1 MFQFKKGRKMTADK
15 LKSINEF
22 YEYLD
27 ALSRVEDCL
36 IIITARDTIV
46 SSPTKSSIG
55 DEGYDRLKALGLEM
69 LNADNIADQFWSG
82 YAAIISDGNVIY
94 EKLAGRNED
103 VRYDHTENDMKISV
117 LSSPYRNMNETSI
130 ILNGEENAVNERGIN
145 VVTISRTE
153 KRTIDSVAFDTWGT
167 NIRMIRKEYVTDREI
182 KNGKETHYDVGIF
195 GLWYGRNYGSM
206 ITYFALNEVLKDMGY
221 STAMIRNPLGN
232 EGVNLSILP
241 KSHPLLFAEKHYE
254 VTPLYKLNEME
265 KLNRICDNF
274 VLGSDQ
280 MWNYGLSRA
289 YRQSYFFD
297 FVEED
302 KKAISYATSFGK
314 ETYSAPD
321 EYALQ
326 VKKNLA
332 RFSAISVRDDFSK
345 KICAEEFGVKAEQVL
360 DSVFLCPTQKYDM
373 LAEESESS
381 EKNFLFAYI
390 LDPNPEFGKQLQI
403 VAEKTGRHVIVIFNE
418 GSNKEES
425 RKRLALDYKD
435 VNYWNEATVN
445 DWLYCFKN
453 ANFVIT
459 DSFHGSVF
467 ASIFSTEFIVKKN
480 VGRGGKRFD
489 CLMDQLGLKNRM
501 VDNISEISS
510 CFEQI
515 EKEGSKIDYAAVHER
530 IQPEIDKS
538 YAWFKKVME
547 LPKKDLPSVLLADK
561 TVTTPAIWNLIKC
574 TGCGACA
581 NACPVE
587 AIEMSPNQEGFL
599 NPQIDYD
606 KCINCGLCASKCVA
620 LHPQYNN
627 SSNPECFAF
636 WASDEIRAV
645 SSSGGV
651 FTVAAEYIIGKGG
664 YVAGTVYNEDYSV
677 RHTIISDKNDLWKM
691 RGSKYMQSDVGDV
704 YREVKRLLDDEK
716 PVLFTGLPCH
726 VAALYSYLGNHIYD
740 NLYTIDLV
748 CHGITSQKVFDKF
761 HKDVLKGKKLTDLQF
776 KAKKPWGW
784 HAGTNAK
791 FEDGTSYSVPLER
804 CPYFIAY
811 LKCISKNTTCG
822 QCQFNKL
829 PRQADLSIGDFWGI
843 NKYNPDYN
851 DQKGTS
857 EILVNNS
864 HGKALLEELKTS
876 AKLLE
881 PVPLD
886 IALNGNHVMRKP
898 YRMHKN
904 RDYFFKHLDD
914 TDFSKL
920 TLACYHD
927 KIGLEDE
934 EALSKISPN
943 MHNLY
948 YLGKIVSENA
958 KGRKIVAWGE
968 GKISKRLF
976 KQIFGLDIAFTV
988 FAYGHPVN
996 GTTTRAI
1003 ETLKGKSNEYY
1014 IVSLGHSWD
1023 ARAEKLLRDL
1033 GFTYKKDYI
1042 FRVHKPI
1049 VLENYDLSKGNYSDI
1064 YGNRITGTTGILKR
1078 VVFRGLNSRI
1088 NLGKNIHIGRSLNFD
1103 MDTNALVEIGDGCR
1117 FAFDVSFELK
1127 GNVIP
1132 LSTVKIGNKCRFL
1145 DALFRIY
1152 GHEKNSSIIINDG
1165 STFES
1170 NLDLHA
1176 NAGKKLIIGR
1186 DCMFSHDIN
1195 VWAGDGHTMFDV
1207 KTGKNTNS
1215 DYDNLPTYKNEIIIG
1230 DHVWVG
1236 KGAFILA
1243 GTNINTG
1250 SVIGAQ
1256 SVVKGIYPNNC
1267 VIAGNPAK
1275 IVKYDVAWS
1284 RDITT
1289 TDINRCGLSEY
1300 VALTSRIDIEKEKNA
1315 ENHTREKIEK
1325 DKIKNWL
1332 VTGGSTGFGRALVLR
1347 LYQLGY
1353 TVATTSRDITKLE
1366 DLPSDIIKIELDVT
1380 QKSSCKQAID
1390 LAIDMM
1396 GRIDV
1401 LVNNAGISHT
1411 SSFEETPDEIG
1422 DNIMETNYWGVS
1434 NMIKSILPHMRMNR
1448 MGTVIN
1454 ISSASG
1460 FRARNFGSHY
1470 VASKFAVD
1478 NLTKNLKFE
1487 CQKFMRFMA
1496 VELGGINTGLIKRQT
1511 VIHTKIQ
1518 DYKNLRQLYPYTKG
1532 YVNKIDKAVDA
1543 VIEVANF
1550 KEIPRDLILGWDAC
1564 QQFPQVMLRVEQES
1578 EKYKSIS
1585 ISTDE
1590 AKKDEI
1596 ALKDITLPRNKNL
1609 NIQNWLITGG
1619 SGGCGRVLAL
1629 RLRALGYTVAV
1640 TSRDIRRLDSLP
1652 DDIYKIESKLD
1663 SASSCK
1669 AAIATAIDLMG
1680 SVDVLVNNATSNCW
1694 SSFEECPDD
1703 IMRNVFY
1710 VNYTI
1715 PRYMI
1720 KAVLPYM
1727 RENKNGTIVNITS
1740 VAGIQPRARVSTY
1753 SAAKAALEGLTRTLK
1768 SECQRFMR
1776 VMAVEFVCMKTGIM
1790 KHNPVMETHIDDYKN
1805 LGRYTQDI
1813 PNIPNR
1819 KDIAIQQIIN
1829 VVNQEEIP
1837 QSLLIGTEAYR
1848 VAKDEIKRSRKEF
1861 EEYKDISLS
1870 ICEKK

>member
-1 MFQFKKGRKMTADK
+1 MTADK
-15 LKSINEF
+15 LRSINDF
-22 YEYLD
+22 YDYLD
-27 ALSRVEDCL
+27 ELSKLENCL
-36 IIITARDTIV
+36 IIIAVKDTIV
-46 SSPTKSSIG
+46 ASPSRSSIG
-55 DEGYDRLKALGLEM
+55 TKGYEKLRALGLEM
-69 LNADNIADQFWSG
+69 LNEDNIADQFWSG
-82 YAAIISDGNVIY
+82 YAAIISDGKVVF

-103 VRYDHTENDMKISV
+103 VRFDYDEKDMRISI
-117 LSSPYRNMNETSI
+117 LSSPYKNTNRTSI
-130 ILNGEENAVNERGIN
+130 ALYGEEKAVNERGIN
-145 VVTISRTE
+145 IVTIDMAE
-153 KRTIDSVAFDTWGT
+153 NKIVDSIAFDVWGQKVKS
-167 NIRMIRKEYVTDREI
+167 IRKEYAINPKLTADSSEE
-182 KNGKETHYDVGIF
+182 KHYDVGIF

-221 STAMIRNPLGN
+221 STVMIRNPLGN
-232 EGVNLSILP
+232 EGLNLGVLP

-254 VTPLYKLNEME
+254 VTPLYKLNEMK

-297 FVEED
+297 FVEDD

-321 EYALQ
+321 EYAQQ

-345 KICAEEFGVKAEQVL
+345 KICAEEFGIKAEQVL

-373 LAEESESS
+373 LADESTSS
-381 EKNFLFAYI
+381 ENDFLFVYI
-390 LDPNPEFGKQLQI
+390 LDPNPEFGKQIQI
-403 VAEKTGRHVIVIFNE
+403 VAKKMQRKVIVIFNE
-418 GSNKEES
+418 GSNREEA
-425 RKRLALDYKD
+425 RKKLALDYENVD
-435 VNYWNEATVN
+435 YWNEATVN

-501 VDNISEISS
+501 VDNISEIST

-515 EKEGSKIDYAAVHER
+515 EKEGIKIDYDAVHER
-530 IQPEIDKS
+530 IQPEINKS
-538 YAWFKKVME
+538 YTWFKKVME
-547 LPKKDLPSVLLADK
+547 LPQQELPSVLLADK
-561 TVTTPAIWNLIKC
+561 AVTTPAIWNLINC
-574 TGCGACA
+574 TGCGACV

-587 AIEMSPNQEGFL
+587 SIEMSPNQEGFL

-620 LHPQYNN
+620 LQPQYKN

-651 FTVAAEYIIGKGG
+651 FTVAAEYIIDNGG

-677 RHTIISDKNDLWKM
+677 RHTIISDKRDLWKM
-691 RGSKYMQSDVGDV
+691 RGSKYMQSNVGDI
-704 YREVKRLLDDEK
+704 YKEVKSLLNDNK

-726 VAALYSYLGNHIYD
+726 VAALYSYLANKTYD

-761 HKDVLKGKKLTDLQF
+761 HKDVLKGKKITDLQF
-776 KAKKPWGW
+776 KAKEPWGW

-857 EILVNNS
+857 EILVNNE
-864 HGKALLEELKTS
+864 HGKALLDKLKKS

-914 TDFSKL
+914 MDFSKL
-920 TLACYHD
+920 TLACFHD

-948 YLGKIVSENA
+948 FLGKIVSENA

-968 GKISKRLF
+968 GKVSKRLF

-1023 ARAEKLLRDL
+1023 ARAEKLLREL
-1033 GFTYKKDYI
+1033 GFRYEKDYI

-1064 YGNRITGTTGILKR
+1064 YGNRITGTSGILKR

-1088 NLGKNIHIGRSLNFD
+1088 NLGKNIHIGRSLSFD

-1215 DYDNLPTYKNEIIIG
+1215 DYDNLPSYKNEIVIG

-1236 KGAFILA
+1236 KGTFILA

-1267 VIAGNPAK
+1267 VVAGNPAK

-1284 RDITT
+1284 RDMTT
-1289 TDINRCGLSEY
+1289 TDINRCGLPEY
-1300 VALTSRIDIEKEKNA
+1300 VALTNSANSPISGKKILVLGGTKLNGIELVKELVRLGNDVTIATRGRRKDVFGESVKRIILDRSNEQSMRSELENKYFDVIFDNTAYCSNYVKYLLDYVKCGKYIQLSSIAVYKKRTIGLTEEDFNPLEYDLKWQDVSDGTYGEGKRQAEAALCQQYNNIQSVMVRIPYVSKTDRIYFYVKNTIHGIPMNINNERRGFTFIRSEEIGKFLCWIANQNYRGPINLASKGIVTIGMIIEYVENKTGKKAIYSKSGKIPPFREKTFNLRMDKA
-1315 ENHTREKIEK
+1315 EN
-1325 DKIKNWL
+1325 
-1332 VTGGSTGFGRALVLR
+1332 
-1347 LYQLGY
+1347 LGY
-1353 TVATTSRDITKLE
+1353 K
-1366 DLPSDIIKIELDVT
+1366 PSDLDDWFWNLLDEYIELAL
-1380 QKSSCKQAID
+1380 S
-1390 LAIDMM
+1390 
-1396 GRIDV
+1396 
-1401 LVNNAGISHT
+1401 
-1411 SSFEETPDEIG
+1411 E
-1422 DNIMETNYWGVS
+1422 
-1434 NMIKSILPHMRMNR
+1434 
-1448 MGTVIN
+1448 
-1454 ISSASG
+1454 
-1460 FRARNFGSHY
+1460 
-1470 VASKFAVD
+1470 
-1478 NLTKNLKFE
+1478 LK
-1487 CQKFMRFMA
+1487 
-1496 VELGGINTGLIKRQT
+1496 
-1511 VIHTKIQ
+1511 
-1518 DYKNLRQLYPYTKG
+1518 
-1532 YVNKIDKAVDA
+1532 
-1543 VIEVANF
+1543 
-1550 KEIPRDLILGWDAC
+1550 
-1564 QQFPQVMLRVEQES
+1564 
-1578 EKYKSIS
+1578 
-1585 ISTDE
+1585 
-1590 AKKDEI
+1590 
-1596 ALKDITLPRNKNL
+1596 
-1609 NIQNWLITGG
+1609 
-1619 SGGCGRVLAL
+1619 
-1629 RLRALGYTVAV
+1629 
-1640 TSRDIRRLDSLP
+1640 
-1652 DDIYKIESKLD
+1652 
-1663 SASSCK
+1663 
-1669 AAIATAIDLMG
+1669 
-1680 SVDVLVNNATSNCW
+1680 
-1694 SSFEECPDD
+1694 
-1703 IMRNVFY
+1703 
-1710 VNYTI
+1710 
-1715 PRYMI
+1715 
-1720 KAVLPYM
+1720 
-1727 RENKNGTIVNITS
+1727 
-1740 VAGIQPRARVSTY
+1740 
-1753 SAAKAALEGLTRTLK
+1753 
-1768 SECQRFMR
+1768 
-1776 VMAVEFVCMKTGIM
+1776 
-1790 KHNPVMETHIDDYKN
+1790 
-1805 LGRYTQDI
+1805 
-1813 PNIPNR
+1813 
-1819 KDIAIQQIIN
+1819 
-1829 VVNQEEIP
+1829 
-1837 QSLLIGTEAYR
+1837 
-1848 VAKDEIKRSRKEF
+1848 
-1861 EEYKDISLS
+1861 
-1870 ICEKK
+1870 